1 MRRLPL
7 FLCLSCSVSEPSTPA
22 AIDLVSPLGQGEA
35 RAGVLTQEEALV
47 GGPAG
52 ESRLGDVMLKNAVAR
67 FVIQGVRDGGGIA
80 NQAGS
85 LIDADIVRSSGQPD
99 SDLVTDWMVMVDV
112 GHLPRAESV
121 EVIDDGL
128 ESGVAVVRVKG
139 HESYLDYLAG
149 ALENHNVDDY
159 GLDFITDYT
168 LRADSPL
175 LEVKTTVTLK
185 GDARRLEPGDVLMDV
200 AGIGELFVPGVGR
213 VDSAPS
219 KTDWLGYVDSE
230 DRVAVGMFSSAPDM
244 GAHPN
249 MGLEIVNFLLSVSS
263 LYMPAV
269 ELETGASTTWT
280 RWWGVGPDLATLTD
294 AWLPAA
300 GVTTRPASVTVSAE
314 DGPVAG
320 ARVTAL
326 VDGAPWTMGFTDAN
340 GVFAAAVPATG
351 AVRFVADGSGSR
363 VVRDLPDGSAD
374 YGPLSGPAAQKVTL
388 DALASG
394 AVQGVIARG
403 RGRAEADEGETIAL
417 GVPGTIHIAV
427 PDGGA
432 FEARVRRTD
441 AEVVKDALG
450 VPPID
455 GLAALVYA
463 RQGSIDVPI
472 EPGEY
477 DVIVQRGARFE
488 VHTEHVTVT
497 SGATATL
504 DADDL
509 TAAWSAPGWF
519 GADTHVHSAPSSDGK
534 LTLADRALTM
544 AGTGVQLWFGTEHDS
559 VADEQPVVAALGLDE
574 VLRAVTSVEVSPV
587 VRGHA
592 NVFPVVSNPDLPNGG
607 AWRWWLDP
615 VSTTTEHFT
624 KVRANHPGALVQ
636 INHPFSPGMPS
647 LAGWEPGRVDRGD
660 LWYDGFDL
668 LEVVKGNRDDL
679 SVSLYLDLISRGI
692 LVAPMGNTDSHGFV
706 DNDPGLNL
714 TWIEVLDDA
723 GQPVTAVS
731 DISDAQLVAAL
742 KARRTV
748 ASNGPFVDLSIAP
761 GSVITAPT
769 TLDVVARAPSWMRV
783 DRLTLLR
790 DGSPVETVDGD
801 SAVFSL
807 DADADASFVVTAEGD
822 TEMSP
827 LGGHRPYAIT
837 SAILL
842 DVDGD
847 GWTPPLPPL
856 ELGP

>member
-7 FLCLSCSVSEPSTPA
+7 LLCLSCAVAEPPA
-22 AIDLVSPLGQGEA
+22 SSPLDLVAPLGAGEA
-35 RAGVLTQEEALV
+35 RAAVITQERARV

-52 ESRLGDVMLKNAVAR
+52 ESQLGDVMLKNSVAR

-85 LIDADIVRSSGQPD
+85 LIDADIARPAGQPD
-99 SDLVTDWMVMVDV
+99 ADLVTDWMVMVDV

-121 EVIDDGL
+121 TVIDDGV
-128 ESGVAVVRVKG
+128 ESGVAIVRVTG

-159 GLDFITDYT
+159 GLEFTTDYT

-175 LEVKTTVTLK
+175 LEVKTTVTLN
-185 GDARRLEPGDVLMDV
+185 GEPRRVEPGDVLMDV

-230 DRVAVGMFSSAPDM
+230 DRVAIGMFASAPEL

-269 ELETGASTTWT
+269 ELDTGASTTWT
-280 RWWGVGPDLATLTD
+280 RWWGVAPELSTLTD

-300 GVTTRPASVTVSAE
+300 GVATRVASVTVTAA

-326 VDGAPWTMGFTDAN
+326 VDDQPWTMGFTDAN
-340 GVFAAAVPATG
+340 GLFEASVPTTG
-351 AVRFVADGSGSR
+351 AVRFVADGSGSH
-363 VVRDLPDGSAD
+363 VVRDLPDGAAD
-374 YGPLSGPAAQKVTL
+374 YGPLAGPTAQKVTL

-394 AVQGVIARG
+394 AAQGVIARG
-403 RGRAEADEGETIAL
+403 RGRAEGDEGQALSL
-417 GVPGTIHIAV
+417 GVPGTLRLVA

-441 AEVVKDALG
+441 AETVKDAYG

-455 GLAALVYA
+455 GLAALAYA
-463 RQGSIDVPI
+463 RHGAVDVPI

-477 DVIVQRGARFE
+477 DVLVQRGARFE
-488 VHTEHVTVT
+488 IHQARVTVT
-497 SGATATL
+497 SGQTTTVEATEL
-504 DADDL
+504 V
-509 TAAWSAPGWF
+509 AAWSAPGWF

-534 LTLADRALTM
+534 LTLADRALNM
-544 AGTGVQLWFGTEHDS
+544 AGVGVQLWFGTEHDV
-559 VADEQPVVAALGLDE
+559 VADAQPLVAALGLDD

-592 NVFPVVSNPDLPNGG
+592 NVFPVASKPELPNGG
-607 AWRWWLDP
+607 AWRWWMAP
-615 VSTTTEHFT
+615 VSTTAEHFAN
-624 KVRANHPGALVQ
+624 VRANHPGSLVQ
-636 INHPFSPGMPS
+636 VNHPFSPGMPS
-647 LAGWEPGRVDRGD
+647 LAGWEPGSVARGD

-668 LEVVKGNRDDL
+668 LEVVKGSRDEQPIA
-679 SVSLYLDLISRGI
+679 LYLDLISRGI
-692 LVAPMGNTDSHGFV
+692 LVAPMGNTDSHSFT

-714 TWIEVLDDA
+714 TWILLKDGS
-723 GQPVTAVS
+723 GQPVSGVS
-731 DISDAQLVAAL
+731 AITDEELTEAL
-742 KARRTV
+742 RARRTV
-748 ASNGPFVDLSIAP
+748 ASNGPFLDLSIAP
-761 GSVITAPT
+761 GSVITQAA
-769 TLDVVARAPSWMRV
+769 TLDVVVRAPSWMQV
-783 DRLTLLR
+783 DRLVLLR
-790 DGSPVETVDGD
+790 DGVPVDTVEGD

-822 TEMSP
+822 VGLSP
-827 LGGHRPYAIT
+827 LGGHRPFAIT

-842 DVDGD
+842 DRAGD
-847 GWTPPLPPL
+847 GWEPPLPPL